1 MTAYKD
7 IVGQKI
13 TKVSSD
19 PSNVKT
25 GQMFYNTST
34 NQLKALA
41 ISEAWSSAPAT
52 LNLTIM
58 EQEQELKLQA

>member
-34 NQLKALA
+34 NQL
-41 ISEAWSSAPAT
+41 
-52 LNLTIM
+52 
-58 EQEQELKLQA
+58 